1 MLFLFVIMAKFLFYL
16 SAFISLL
23 QCAGAFVPFDYEGA
37 ALQGNSENASL
48 FGVPDY
54 PLKFQSFYPQLQEVL
69 SEISTG
75 PCFVSLQAY
84 EGNLTA
90 RREVS

>member
-1 MLFLFVIMAKFLFYL
+1 MARILLFS
-16 SAFISLL
+16 SAFVSLL
-23 QCAGAFVPFDYEGA
+23 KCAGAFPPFDYEGA
-37 ALQGNSENASL
+37 ALKGTRENVSL
-48 FGVPDY
+48 FDTPDR

-69 SEISTG
+69 YEISTG

-90 RREVS
+90 RKEVS